1 MKLRFGPV
9 ALACLLAALP
19 WPYPVAGQ
27 IEVWGDEGQVDFSEF
42 RIANVVP
49 SGQPLIPYFE
59 GWFPNPD
66 GTTTASFG
74 YFNLNT
80 EETFNVPIGPDNYIE
95 PEEYNGVQPTHFMPA
110 PSERG
115 RNRRHE
121 SVFTITVPRDYAGQI
136 TWTLKAQGLTIPGES
151 SFGTDAYEMLDIESA
166 TSSPV
171 SPNMR
176 VGDSPLARGRV
187 GPEAGPITVRVRES
201 LPLEVG
207 LDLLGRE
214 GSIVTWYHHQ
224 GPGEVTFAQE
234 RFEVEGAPEGEVQL
248 QTLATFSEPGDYVL
262 RVTAIENLA
271 SLVQHCCWT
280 NGYLHVTVTQ

>member
-9 ALACLLAALP
+9 ALVCLLSVLP
-19 WPYPVAGQ
+19 RPSPVAGQ
-27 IEVWGDEGQVDFSEF
+27 IEIWGNEGQADFSEF
-42 RIANVVP
+42 RIANVVAN
-49 SGQPLIPYFE
+49 GQPLIPYFE

-66 GTTTASFG
+66 GTKTASFG

-80 EETFNVPIGPDNYIE
+80 EETFDIPIGTDNYIE

-121 SVFTITVPRDYAGQI
+121 STFAITVPGDYPGQI
-136 TWTLKAQGLTIPGES
+136 TWTLRAQGITIPGDS
-151 SFGTDAYEMLDIESA
+151 SFDTDAYEMLDIESA

-187 GPEAGPITVRVRES
+187 GPEAGPITVRIGES

-207 LDLLGRE
+207 LDLFGRE
-214 GSIVTWYHHQ
+214 SSIVTWYHHQ

-280 NGYLHVTVTQ
+280 NGYLHVIVTQ

>member
-1 MKLRFGPV
+1 MKLQLGPV
-9 ALACLLAALP
+9 RFVCLLGVLP
-19 WPYPVAGQ
+19 WPSPVAGQ
-27 IEVWGDEGQVDFSEF
+27 IEVWGNEGQVDFSEF

-66 GTTTASFG
+66 GTKTASFG

-80 EETFNVPIGPDNYIE
+80 EETFNIAIGPDNYIE
-95 PEEYNGVQPTHFMPA
+95 PEEYNGAQPTHFMPA

-121 SVFTITVPRDYAGQI
+121 SVFTITVPGDYAGQI

-151 SFGTDAYEMLDIESA
+151 SFASGAYEMLDIESA

-187 GPEAGPITVRVRES
+187 GPEAGPITVRVGES

-214 GSIVTWYHHQ
+214 GSIVVWYHHQ
-224 GPGEVTFAQE
+224 GPGEVTFAQQ
-234 RFEVEGAPEGEVQL
+234 RFEVESAPEGEVQL

>member
-1 MKLRFGPV
+1 MKVRFGRV
-9 ALACLLAALP
+9 AFTCLLAVLP
-19 WPYPVAGQ
+19 WPSPVEGQ
-27 IEVWGDEGQVDFSEF
+27 IEIWGNEGQADFSEF
-42 RIANVVP
+42 RIANVVAN
-49 SGQPLIPYFE
+49 GQPLIPYFE

-66 GTTTASFG
+66 GTRTASFG

-80 EETFNVPIGPDNYIE
+80 EETFNIPIGPDNYIE
-95 PEEYNGVQPTHFMPA
+95 PEEYNGIQPTHFMPA

-121 SVFTITVPRDYAGQI
+121 SVFAITVPGEFDGEI

-151 SFGTDAYEMLDIESA
+151 SLGTDAYEMINIESA
-166 TSSPV
+166 TSAPV
-171 SPNMR
+171 APTMR
-176 VGDSPLARGRV
+176 VGDSPMARGRV
-187 GPEAGPITVRVRES
+187 GPEAGPITVRVGES

-234 RFEVEGAPEGEVQL
+234 RFEVEGTPEGEVQL
-248 QTLATFSEPGDYVL
+248 PTLATFSEPGDYVL
-262 RVTAIENLA
+262 RVTAIETLSA
-271 SLVQHCCWT
+271 LVQHCCWT
-280 NGYLHVTVTQ
+280 NGYLHVTVTP

>member
-1 MKLRFGPV
+1 MTVRSGPV
-9 ALACLLAALP
+9 AFVALLAVLL
-19 WPYPVAGQ
+19 WPSPAEGQ
-27 IEVWGDEGQVDFSEF
+27 IEVWGNEGQVDFSEF

-49 SGQPLIPYFE
+49 HGQPLIPYFE
-59 GWFPNPD
+59 GWYPNPD
-66 GTTTASFG
+66 GTRTASFG

-80 EETFNVPIGPDNYIE
+80 EEIFDIPIGPDNHIE

-121 SVFTITVPRDYAGQI
+121 SVFAITVPGDYQGEI
-136 TWTLKAQGLTIPGES
+136 TWTLRAQGLTIPGES
-151 SFGTDAYEMLDIESA
+151 SFGTDAYEMMNIESA

-171 SPNMR
+171 APSMR
-176 VGDSPLARGRV
+176 VGDSPLGRGRL
-187 GPEAGPITVRVRES
+187 GPVAGPVTVRVGEP
-201 LPLEVG
+201 LPLDIG

-224 GPGEVTFAQE
+224 GPGEVTFGEE
-234 RFEVEGAPEGEVQL
+234 RFVVEGAPEGEVVL
-248 QTLATFSEPGDYVL
+248 QTIATFSEPGDYML
-262 RVTAIENLA
+262 RVTAIENLS

-280 NGYLHVTVTQ
+280 NGYLDVTVTP